1 MCLVWLRKIGLIVIE
16 RVALLSLKNVVCFM
30 LETPRFTSKK
40 FNQLISQVV
49 TIPRYLASIKEHEIV
64 DCFLEMQ
71 EIGESLGKKIQ
82 YLVMEQHEFG

>member
-1 MCLVWLRKIGLIVIE
+1 MLY
-16 RVALLSLKNVVCFM
+16 ALCWRHQDSQA
-30 LETPRFTSKK
+30 KK

-49 TIPRYLASIKEHEIV
+49 TIARYLALIKEHEIV

>member
-1 MCLVWLRKIGLIVIE
+1 MCLVCLRKIGLVVIE
-16 RVALLSLKNVVCFM
+16 RVALLPLKNVVCFM

-49 TIPRYLASIKEHEIV
+49 TIARYLALIKEHEIV

-71 EIGESLGKKIQ
+71 EIGESLEKKNTISCD
-82 YLVMEQHEFG
+82 GTT